1 MGFQFPRQQVTAQ
14 ASAIAGPGGSVLGRR
29 AAFDLWRPMATDA
42 NGDDTWEIGDQRA
55 WSRDLGRTDAI
66 TRSGFDRWREYVVG
80 TGLRLQSRID
90 EEELGI
96 DEKSVEKWQ
105 KRAEKRFN
113 MWAESKFCSFEG
125 DQNFYEMQQTLAE
138 SKQASGDVFA
148 VLRAKSRPGW
158 PFVLTIQLVEADR
171 VCNPNNGAN
180 TATLF
185 EGIERN
191 EQGEIICIH
200 VANHHPNS
208 LLPPA
213 KREWTAIDVFG
224 ANGRRNILHWK
235 RQRRPGQSR
244 GMPLPSVITGTLK
257 QLGRYTDAEIDAA
270 VNSATMAI
278 FAEMDTASFDDIFSA
293 EQRELYVS
301 QALQARQN
309 ATALPS
315 GQIINTLPGEKI
327 YTPTPGRPNPNA
339 PPFFDLFLKLC
350 AMGLG
355 VPEEIIVGKFTT
367 SYTAAQAAFQQWFQS
382 VFIERAGLVW
392 NFCQPVYETFLEDCV
407 IDGIIAAPGFLVNPF
422 IRYAYSGSQW
432 TGSGRF
438 VLNPR
443 QEAEAARIRASFMTT
458 EAEESLA
465 YDGGDWDTRHRQRAR
480 EAAARRRDSLPPLGE
495 TQVSDSQGGPD
506 DQSPDDQS
514 PDQPGEDPVT

>member
-1 MGFQFPRQQVTAQ
+1 MGFQFSRQQ
-14 ASAIAGPGGSVLGRR
+14 SAFEAAAVAGPGGSVLGRR
-29 AAFDLWRPMATDA
+29 PAFDLWRPMATDA
-42 NGDDTWEIGDQRA
+42 NGDDTWEISDQRA

-90 EEELGI
+90 GEELGMNE
-96 DEKSVEKWQ
+96 DDVEAWQ
-105 KRAEKRFN
+105 KKAEKRFN

-148 VLRAKSRPGW
+148 VLRTKVRDGW

-191 EQGEIICIH
+191 DQGEIIRIH

-208 LLPPA
+208 LLLPA
-213 KREWTAIDVFG
+213 KREWTAIDVF
-224 ANGRRNILHWK
+224 APNGRRNILHWQ

-270 VNSATMAI
+270 VNAATMAI
-278 FAEMDTASFDDIFSA
+278 FAEMDVDSFDDIFSS
-293 EQRELYVS
+293 EQREAYVA

-309 ATALPS
+309 SSGLSS

-350 AMGLG
+350 SMGLG
-355 VPEEIIVGKFTT
+355 VPEEIIQGKFTT

-382 VFIERAGLVW
+382 VFIERAGLQW
-392 NFCQPVYETFLEDCV
+392 NFCQPIYETFLLDCV
-407 IDGIIAAPGFLVNPF
+407 IDRIIVAPGFLTNPF

-443 QEAEAARIRASFMTT
+443 QEAEAAQIRARFMTT

-480 EAAARRRDSLPPLGE
+480 EAAARRRDALPPLGE
-495 TQVSDSQGGPD
+495 TQPPT
-506 DQSPDDQS
+506 DQPPPEPSS
-514 PDQPGEDPVT
+514 PDQPGGDPLT